1 MTDNTLTPSAGR
13 GQAMSGDGPSMI
25 ARSGAR
31 TETLWFRAT
40 GLAMFVSGYIRPNL
54 FEWRVVIC

>member
-1 MTDNTLTPSAGR
+1 MTDNTLMPSAGR

-31 TETLWFRAT
+31 TETPRFRAT
-40 GLAMFVSGYIRPNL
+40 GLAVFVSGYIRPNL
-54 FEWRVVIC
+54 FE